1 MVGVKNP
8 IPGVVYKSPEE
19 LAPYVDAGVLGDRT
33 LAGALRDAFSQFSD
47 RIALS
52 DADGVMTYGELDQVS
67 NQFALA
73 LHRLGLEPLD
83 RVVFQLPNSRE
94 VVIALLACWKA
105 NFLPLCTLDA
115 HRDAEIGYLGKH
127 ANAVAH
133 LIRTDK
139 GNFDF
144 AEFARRMKAEHIPSM
159 RHIIVASGTA
169 PEDMESMQSLVDAVD
184 PDEAAD
190 FVQSVDFD
198 PYQVCAFQLSGGT
211 TSIPK
216 IIPQMSNSYLHAMD
230 MMAARLNYRA
240 DDVIFMPLPMIHNA
254 AMLCYLFPGMLRG
267 AEFAIASSTEPR
279 EILRVM
285 TTRKPTWFALA
296 GAALPRL
303 IAAGAKE
310 MLDLDRVR
318 GVFSQSSAR
327 QVEEAL
333 GVKGLHLFGMTEGM
347 LIFPSE
353 DDPEAARFATLGRPI
368 SPMDEVRIVYPE
380 TEEDVPFGETGELLI
395 KGPYSMAG
403 YYDAPERN
411 REIFTSDGFVRS
423 GDLISAHEFNGEAYY
438 TFQGRTKDVVSRGG
452 EKINCEEVEMAARR
466 HPDIADIA
474 IVPMPDPEYDE
485 RACAYMICPPGATPP
500 TVGQLAEF
508 LTNAGLAKFK
518 CPERIEVVQDFP
530 STKSGK
536 LSKPTLKTM
545 IANTLDEEARSDA
558 GR

>member
-52 DADGVMTYGELDQVS
+52 DADGAMTYGELDQTS
-67 NQFALA
+67 DQLALA

-139 GNFDF
+139 DNFDF
-144 AEFARRMKAEHIPSM
+144 AKFARRMKAEHIPSM
-159 RHIIVASGTA
+159 RHIIVARGTA

-327 QVEEAL
+327 QIEEAL

-353 DDPEAARFATLGRPI
+353 EDPQAARFATLGRPI
-368 SPMDEVRIVYPE
+368 SPMDEVRIVFPE

-508 LTNAGLAKFK
+508 LTGAGLAKFK

-545 IANTLDEEARSDA
+545 IANTLEEEARSDA